1 MKPIVQIQ
9 LPTDASYYGAS
20 CPEDRVDGIISRL
33 QSMISREFEDRFDLR
48 FEKTE
53 NPRGSGVSSDDGDQ
67 ETEEAHEV
75 FRFMEEHWTSA
86 L

>member
-1 MKPIVQIQ
+1 
-9 LPTDASYYGAS
+9 
-20 CPEDRVDGIISRL
+20 
-33 QSMISREFEDRFDLR
+33 MISREFEDRFDLR